1 MRKPRF
7 AAKYDPR
14 FPHVQIYLQFTYAR
28 GKFLRYYT
36 GVTVPKEYWNKEKEC
51 AIQARHFMEAGQ
63 INIHL
68 NKIKSEAE
76 LIAARSLYNKSEL
89 NNGIFKNELDTFLG
103 KRETMDETVT
113 FFRFFESFIKERSN
127 NPNYSKS
134 SIKVYNTA
142 YNHLKDY
149 AANVLRK
156 EITFADFNHAFF
168 SEYSNYLFNQGFGNN
183 YVHKLTS
190 TLTTL
195 LNEADRR
202 DISPDLKI
210 KSGWLVA
217 SREEPPAIYLTES
230 ELKQLLQFD
239 LSENQRLARVR
250 DLFLI
255 GCYTGLRFSDF
266 TKIKPGNFR
275 KTTDGKEYIEIVTQ
289 KTGIKVSIPVKSE
302 LREIMARNGNQAP
315 RAISNQK
322 FNIYLK
328 ELGELVGLDEPIMFT
343 KFENGQR
350 IEKPF
355 LKYELVTTHTARRS
369 FATNA
374 YKANVP
380 VKYIMAV
387 TGHKTEREF
396 YKYIR
401 INPDEHAML
410 VSNNPFFN

>member
-7 AAKYDPR
+7 APKPDPR

-51 AIQARHFMEAGQ
+51 AVQGRHFMEAGQ

-76 LIAARSLYNKSEL
+76 QIAARSLYNKTEL

-103 KRETMDETVT
+103 KQETKDETVT
-113 FFRFFESFIKERSN
+113 FFRFFESFIKECAA

-142 YNHLKDY
+142 YNHLKGY

-168 SEYSNYLFNQGFGNN
+168 SAYSNYLFNLDFGNN
-183 YVHKLTS
+183 YVHKLTA
-190 TLTTL
+190 TLTTV

-239 LSENQRLARVR
+239 LSKNPRLARVR

-275 KTTDGKEYIEIVTQ
+275 KTADGKEYIEIVTQ

-302 LREIMARNGNQAP
+302 LKEIMARNGNQAP

-328 ELGELVGLDEPIMFT
+328 ELGELVGVDEPIMQT
-343 KFENGQR
+343 RFENGQR
-350 IEKPF
+350 IEHSF

-401 INPDEHAML
+401 LQPEEHAML
-410 VSNNPFFN
+410 VSGNPFFN